1 MELNFSRMA
10 TVIKKDFVENRKTL
24 LLRALLLIGSMV
36 ILSQIVGIIH
46 SEVYKTFDS
55 EWEILNLEY
64 RDPALQPMLVIFI
77 IGAFFVSAFS
87 ASFMF
92 ENMTT
97 KTKRLS
103 TLMLPA
109 SNAEKFIARFTI
121 FVLGF
126 FVLYFVSCA
135 IAEFS
140 RFIVLQSIYPHS
152 PKLHLI
158 TPATIIADLDIDFT
172 HEDWRW
178 AFTIFIGAFL
188 FNQSLFGLGSS
199 VWPKNSFIKTFGA
212 IWAISLS
219 YQLLTSIFIQLFDFS
234 NANPNDDLLL
244 WLLTGFLY
252 IGTIFNWVLAYYR
265 FKESE
270 IIQRM

>member
-1 MELNFSRMA
+1 MELNFGRLA
-10 TVIKKDFVENRKTL
+10 TIIKKEFVENRKTL

-36 ILSQIVGIIH
+36 ILSQIMGIVH
-46 SEVYKTFDS
+46 SNVYNIYDS
-55 EWEILNLEY
+55 EWKILNLEY

-77 IGAFFVSAFS
+77 IGAFFVGAFS
-87 ASFMF
+87 ASFLF
-92 ENMTT
+92 ENMTS

-126 FVLYFVSCA
+126 FVLYFISCA

-140 RFIVLQSIYPHS
+140 RFIVLQSIYPDS
-152 PKLHLI
+152 PKVHLI
-158 TPATIIADLDIDFT
+158 TPAAIIADLGIEFT
-172 HEDWRW
+172 KDWRW

-188 FNQSLFGLGSS
+188 FNQSLFGLGSA

-212 IWAISLS
+212 IWAISLTF
-219 YQLLTSIFIQLFDFS
+219 QLLTSIFIQLLDFS
-234 NANPNDDLLL
+234 NANPNVDLLL
-244 WLLTGFLY
+244 SLLTGFLY

>member
-1 MELNFSRMA
+1 MELNFGRLA
-10 TVIKKDFVENRKTL
+10 TIIKKEFVENRKTL

-36 ILSQIVGIIH
+36 ILSQIMGIIH
-46 SEVYKTFDS
+46 SNVYNK
-55 EWEILNLEY
+55 EWEMLNLVEY

-87 ASFMF
+87 ASFLF
-92 ENMTT
+92 ENMTS

-140 RFIVLQSIYPHS
+140 RYIVLKSIYPDS
-152 PKLHLI
+152 PKVHLI
-158 TPATIIADLDIDFT
+158 TPAAIIADLDIDFT
-172 HEDWRW
+172 NKDWLW

-188 FNQSLFGLGSS
+188 FNQSLFGLGSA

-212 IWAISLS
+212 IWAISIT
-219 YQLLTSIFIQLFDFS
+219 YQLLASIFIQLFDISDAHPDS
-234 NANPNDDLLL
+234 NLLL
-244 WLLTGFLY
+244 SLLTGFLY

>member
-1 MELNFSRMA
+1 MELNFGRLA
-10 TVIKKDFVENRKTL
+10 TIIKKEFVENRKTL

-36 ILSQIVGIIH
+36 ILSQIMGILH
-46 SEVYKTFDS
+46 SNVYNK
-55 EWEILNLEY
+55 EWEILNLVES

-87 ASFMF
+87 ASFLF
-92 ENMTT
+92 ENMTS

-126 FVLYFVSCA
+126 FVLYFISCA

-140 RFIVLQSIYPHS
+140 RFIVLQSIYPDS
-152 PKLHLI
+152 PKVHLI
-158 TPATIIADLDIDFT
+158 TPAAIIADLGIEFT
-172 HEDWRW
+172 KDWRW

-188 FNQSLFGLGSS
+188 FNQSLFGLGSA

-212 IWAISLS
+212 IWAISLTF
-219 YQLLTSIFIQLFDFS
+219 QLLTSIFIQLLDFS

-244 WLLTGFLY
+244 SLLTGFLY